1 MNEMLAYIYDNVYDD
16 QEEGD
21 VEDLAQPPVKDIQL
35 LLCMVA

>member
-1 MNEMLAYIYDNVYDD
+1 MFDYIDDNVYDD